1 MLTARAA
8 TTAMVMSDTIDS
20 EANNAFARMVSGIA
34 SAGAK
39 LVPFANEV

>member
-8 TTAMVMSDTIDS
+8 TTAIVTSDTIDS
-20 EANNAFARMVSGIA
+20 EANSALARIERGIA

-39 LVPFANEV
+39 LVPFANDV